1 MPVIKYVKRRIGQ
14 TYLVWFQNSNLYTQL
29 EEPAWFVFR
38 KTVQRYKAETIAF
51 ECSQRYGLSMNECLQ
66 FVNDIRSNIKQMNRS
81 VEILDGDETY
91 PDKLKTKKFKI
102 FSTRRYQITENLI
115 EFSVENQRFES
126 YLHPL
131 IGYLETNK
139 TNRKISR
146 FELFEYEEKS
156 VFRLNGEVKGIW
168 TRSETNRL
176 IGFLYMSMINEMYN
190 KNDDFWLMTV
200 HAAALTNGRKTILIP
215 AESGSGKTTMAAMLQ
230 NNGYQ
235 LISDDFVP
243 IDRHL
248 FRAWPFPIA
257 LSVKQGAMEIL
268 SSIYPDLET
277 KPIKFTSSKKNV
289 RYLAPNYN
297 PEFSKLA
304 FPIQEI
310 ISIKYDP
317 EVEFD
322 FKKADK
328 LKSIKLLLDQSW
340 ILPNAGNAG
349 VFLDLVSQWSFY
361 QLTYSNNEKALDAIS
376 KLFDHDE

>member
-1 MPVIKYVKRRIGQ
+1 MPAIKYVKKKIGLA
-14 TYLVWFQNSNLYTQL
+14 YLVWFQNSNLYTQL

-38 KTVQRYKAETIAF
+38 KTVKRHKAETIAH
-51 ECSQRYGLSMNECLQ
+51 ECSHRYGLSYNECLQ
-66 FVNDIRSNIKQMNRS
+66 FVNDIRSNIKQMNKY
-81 VEILDGDETY
+81 VEIADQDETY

-102 FSTRRYQITENLI
+102 FSTRRYQITENII
-115 EFSVENQRFES
+115 ELSVENQRFES

-131 IGYLETNK
+131 IGYLETDNTNK
-139 TNRKISR
+139 KISL
-146 FELFEYEEKS
+146 FELFEYEGKS

-168 TRSETNRL
+168 TRDETNRL
-176 IGFLYMSMINEMYN
+176 IGFLYMSLINEMYG
-190 KNDDFWLMTV
+190 KTDDFWLMTV

-230 NNGYQ
+230 NHGYQ

-257 LSVKQGAMEIL
+257 MSVKQGAMDVL
-268 SSIYPDLET
+268 SQIYPDLE
-277 KPIKFTSSKKNV
+277 KNPIKLTSSKKNV
-289 RYLAPNYN
+289 RYLTPYYN
-297 PEFSKLA
+297 PEFSELA
-304 FPIQEI
+304 FPIKEVV
-310 ISIKYDP
+310 SIKYDP
-317 EVEFD
+317 LVEFE

-349 VFLDLVSQWSFY
+349 AFLDQVSQWSFS
-361 QLTYSNNEKALDAIS
+361 QLTYSNTEKALEAIS
-376 KLFDHDE
+376 KLFDHD